1 MNKRQVIYL
10 LKKYKE
16 LVLLGSISLI
26 AFIIGGLV
34 IGWILS
40 LVIIGAI
47 DLLLF
52 FPNKDQW
59 LKKDKGGKNVKIDN
73 YTQNTRS
80 ARSANAK
87 TANKKTKKK
96 KNKKKKWKKPRPR
109 QESLRECLARAAE
122 ELELSASTVLDIPE
136 LECSPREV
144 LLERH
149 HGVLEYTDE
158 RIRVAARDVTVEIR
172 GMDLRL
178 GAMSQGAL
186 HIRGQVAAVEFIR
199 S

>member
-26 AFIIGGLV
+26 AFIIGSLV
-34 IGWILS
+34 IGWLLS
-40 LVIIGAI
+40 FVIIGAI

-87 TANKKTKKK
+87 TANKDIGEMAGKNTVDFMLRAAQNIRSRNKWQVLVWSLFAGTVGFSLITLANMGHTNSFNPDHWKHIK
-96 KNKKKKWKKPRPR
+96 KNGDKK
-109 QESLRECLARAAE
+109 
-122 ELELSASTVLDIPE
+122 
-136 LECSPREV
+136 
-144 LLERH
+144 
-149 HGVLEYTDE
+149 
-158 RIRVAARDVTVEIR
+158 
-172 GMDLRL
+172 
-178 GAMSQGAL
+178 
-186 HIRGQVAAVEFIR
+186 
-199 S
+199 

>member
-1 MNKRQVIYL
+1 MDCQLQISV
-10 LKKYKE
+10 E
-16 LVLLGSISLI
+16 LVWGHLVWLIVKKGLLSVPITSTGK
-26 AFIIGGLV
+26 
-34 IGWILS
+34 
-40 LVIIGAI
+40 
-47 DLLLF
+47 LF
-52 FPNKDQW
+52 NQ
-59 LKKDKGGKNVKIDN
+59 
-73 YTQNTRS
+73 S
-80 ARSANAK
+80 
-87 TANKKTKKK
+87 
-96 KNKKKKWKKPRPR
+96 KKKWKKPRPR

>member
-1 MNKRQVIYL
+1 MKVDRRYFCFGCGATGDVIDFVSRL
-10 LKKYKE
+10 EGISPKE
-16 LVLLGSISLI
+16 
-26 AFIIGGLV
+26 A
-34 IGWILS
+34 
-40 LVIIGAI
+40 A
-47 DLLLF
+47 LLLARAF
-52 FPNKDQW
+52 SVPHE
-59 LKKDKGGKNVKIDN
+59 DKGPPG
-73 YTQNTRS
+73 RS
-80 ARSANAK
+80 L
-87 TANKKTKKK
+87 
-96 KNKKKKWKKPRPR
+96 PRPR

>member
-1 MNKRQVIYL
+1 M
-10 LKKYKE
+10 
-16 LVLLGSISLI
+16 
-26 AFIIGGLV
+26 
-34 IGWILS
+34 
-40 LVIIGAI
+40 
-47 DLLLF
+47 
-52 FPNKDQW
+52 
-59 LKKDKGGKNVKIDN
+59 
-73 YTQNTRS
+73 
-80 ARSANAK
+80 
-87 TANKKTKKK
+87 
-96 KNKKKKWKKPRPR
+96 
-109 QESLRECLARAAE
+109 RECLARAAE

-199 S
+199 SWGMTDASWADQLCAGLGAGGDAGSGH

>member
-1 MNKRQVIYL
+1 MANEQKRG
-10 LKKYKE
+10 E
-16 LVLLGSISLI
+16 
-26 AFIIGGLV
+26 
-34 IGWILS
+34 WM
-40 LVIIGAI
+40 
-47 DLLLF
+47 
-52 FPNKDQW
+52 
-59 LKKDKGGKNVKIDN
+59 
-73 YTQNTRS
+73 
-80 ARSANAK
+80 
-87 TANKKTKKK
+87 
-96 KNKKKKWKKPRPR
+96 KKKKWKKPRPW